1 RAAMG
6 AIRAAAADG
15 LITFLWVFCVSTVRA
30 ATSLVTAALQ
40 IQGVAFSLFVTT
52 LLIFALV
59 FIFGL
64 IAAAIGGASF
74 NPTAT
79 AALYAAGLGSDNLLS
94 MALRFPAQAA
104 GAVAGALA
112 IMEVMPPQYK
122 RMLGGPSLK
131 VDLHTGAVAE
141 GVLTFTITLAV
152 LWIIIRGP
160 RSPVVKT
167 WMVAVSTVAMV
178 VAGAG
183 YTGPAMNPANV
194 SYLHLIHFFSIY
206 VAPSLSSS
214 SCLLPPWIVAR
225 RRKRKR
231 LPCFNLLGIDH
242 LDMNIEPLQ

>member
-1 RAAMG
+1 MG

-183 YTGPAMNPANV
+183 YTGPAMNPANAFGWA
-194 SYLHLIHFFSIY
+194 YINNRHNTWEQFY
-206 VAPSLSSS
+206 VYWICPFIGA
-214 SCLLPPWIVAR
+214 IVAGWFFR
-225 RRKRKR
+225 FIFPQRAEKAKKA
-231 LPCFNLLGIDH
+231 
-242 LDMNIEPLQ
+242 